1 MERRSALAKASASRG
16 RRVWST
22 TRPPYASSNA
32 GRSAEGVDPRAIHS
46 PATLAFLG
54 DGVWELY
61 ARKLHLHPAK
71 RTATYVR
78 VVQDAVRAESQAAWA
93 EKLSREGC
101 LTELEMRVMRWGRNG
116 VGKVPER
123 LRERGNVYAQATGLE
138 ALVGY
143 LYLHSP
149 ERLVEVL
156 RCCELVH
163 VQDEVA

>member
-1 MERRSALAKASASRG
+1 M
-16 RRVWST
+16 
-22 TRPPYASSNA
+22 
-32 GRSAEGVDPRAIHS
+32 
-46 PATLAFLG
+46 AFLG